1 MSFVTRIRWAAAAT
15 VLASGATLAQQA
27 QPPTWEKMPRMQLE
41 QQFAG
46 PLQDTVIQR
55 WRDPS
60 AGTVCYMYLP
70 IVAAHTPPTAAGY
83 VQYGPNAIGSISCFE
98 PGQVTASAP
107 KTLPAKPAARP
118 PGARAPA
125 TPPVP
130 PPG

>member
-15 VLASGATLAQQA
+15 ALASGATLAQQA
-27 QPPTWEKMPRMQLE
+27 QPPTWDKMPRMQLE

-55 WRDPS
+55 WRDPVV
-60 AGTVCYMYLP
+60 GTICYMYLP
-70 IVAAHTPPTAAGY
+70 IVAAHTPPTATGF

-98 PGQVTASAP
+98 SASAP
-107 KTLPAKPAARP
+107 KTSSPAKPPARP
-118 PGARAPA
+118 PAR
-125 TPPVP
+125 PPVI

>member
-1 MSFVTRIRWAAAAT
+1 MSLVTRIRWAAAVT

-27 QPPTWEKMPRMQLE
+27 QPPTWENMPRMQLE

-46 PLQDTVIQR
+46 PLKDTVIQR

-60 AGTVCYMYLP
+60 AGTLCYMYLP

-98 PGQVTASAP
+98 PTTAASAP
-107 KTLPAKPAARP
+107 KTPPAKPAARP
-118 PGARAPA
+118 PAARAPA
-125 TPPVP
+125 TPPAP

>member
-60 AGTVCYMYLP
+60 AGTICYMYLP
-70 IVAAHTPPTAAGY
+70 IVAAHTPPTATGF

-98 PGQVTASAP
+98 PGQAS
-107 KTLPAKPAARP
+107 PAKPPARP
-118 PGARAPA
+118 PARPPA
-125 TPPVP
+125 TPP
-130 PPG
+130 PG